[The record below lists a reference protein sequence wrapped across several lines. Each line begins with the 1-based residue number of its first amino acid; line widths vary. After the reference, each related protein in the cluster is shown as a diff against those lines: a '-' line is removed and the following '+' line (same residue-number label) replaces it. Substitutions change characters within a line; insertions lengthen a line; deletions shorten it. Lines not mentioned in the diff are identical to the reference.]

1 MARDEVNRSSRSSP
15 NTRASSGCN
24 GSTAAEEISASEWGL
39 AEGYVPHTPRDRRE
53 MLEVISAAGGP
64 ASLEALFDGIPDSCR
79 LGRPLDLPVALD
91 EISLSR
97 HFQSLAARNLGAS
110 TLSCFL
116 GAGQYD
122 HFVPAAVDALASRG
136 EFFTSYTPYQPEASQ
151 GSLQVFFEYQ
161 SLVSELT
168 GLEVSN
174 MSLYDGASAAAEAV
188 LMAVAASGAGRPRV
202 VVASSVHPHSREVVA
217 TYLRTIGVELVVVHA
232 ADGCLTPEKLAE
244 AVDDRTA
251 CVLVQQPNFF
261 GRIESL
267 GHLAEVAH
275 GSGAT
280 MIVSVDPV
288 SLGILR
294 RPGDAGAD
302 IVVAEGQSL
311 GNHLSFGG
319 PSLGLLACRESFVR
333 RVPGRLAGQTLDKR
347 GNRCWVLTLQ
357 TREQHIRREK
367 ATSNVCTNQGLL
379 ALRSAIHLALLG
391 PAGLADVARSC
402 LSKAHHARARLLATG
417 RFEAACE
424 GPFFKEF
431 VLRDRMGR
439 PVELVEELVAEGFL
453 AGVPLGPLLPEEPTF
468 VDCLL
473 IAVTEKRSA
482 EEIEQ
487 LALAVE
493 RVSARSRSASG
504 ARSGDQERRRQT
516 GDRFASSRE
525 QETSRA

>member
-1 MARDEVNRSSRSSP
+1 VTAPED
-15 NTRASSGCN
+15 
-24 GSTAAEEISASEWGL
+24 STCGL
-39 AEGYVPHTPRDRRE
+39 AAGYLPHTPEDRRD
-53 MLEVISAAGGP
+53 MLEVIAAAGGP
-64 ASLEALFDGIPDSCR
+64 ASLEALFDGIPPECR
-79 LGRPLDLPVALD
+79 LHRPLDLPGPLD
-91 EISLSR
+91 EIALSR
-97 HFQSLAARNLGAS
+97 HVQALAARNAGPMR
-110 TLSCFL
+110 LSCFL

-188 LMAVAASGAGRPRV
+188 LMAVAAAGSGRTRV
-202 VVASSVHPHSREVVA
+202 VIPMTVHPHSREVVA
-217 TYLRTIGVELVVVHA
+217 TYLRPIGIEVVAVGSP
-232 ADGCLTPEKLAE
+232 DGCLTPEALAA

-251 CVLVQQPNFF
+251 CVLLQQPNFF

-267 GHLAEVAH
+267 GRLAATARAA
-275 GSGAT
+275 GAT
-280 MIVSVDPV
+280 VIVSVDPV

-302 IVVAEGQSL
+302 IVVAEGQAL
-311 GNHLSFGG
+311 GNHLAFGG
-319 PSLGLLACRESFVR
+319 PSLGLLACRESFIR
-333 RVPGRLAGQTLDKR
+333 RVPGRLAGQTTDRR

-391 PAGLADVARSC
+391 PVGLSEVARAC
-402 LSKAHHARARLLATG
+402 LAKAHHARKRLLATG
-417 RFEAACE
+417 RFEPACE
-424 GPFFKEF
+424 GSFFKEF
-431 VLRDRMGR
+431 VLRDREGD
-439 PVELVEELVAEGFL
+439 PAGLVEELVAEGFL
-453 AGVPLGPLLPEEPTF
+453 AGVPLGSLLPDQPHYA
-468 VDCLL
+468 DCLL
-473 IAVTEKRSA
+473 VAVTEKRSR
-482 EEIEQ
+482 EEIEG

-493 RVSARSRSASG
+493 RVSRHRTGKMSG
-504 ARSGDQERRRQT
+504 GP
-516 GDRFASSRE
+516 GDRFHRRPDAGSGMGTPP
-525 QETSRA
+525 QEVVRT